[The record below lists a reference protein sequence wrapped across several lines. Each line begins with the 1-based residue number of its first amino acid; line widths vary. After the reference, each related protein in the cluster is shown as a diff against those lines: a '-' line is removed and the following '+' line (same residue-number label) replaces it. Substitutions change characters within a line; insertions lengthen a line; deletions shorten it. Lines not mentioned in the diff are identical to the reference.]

1 MYQSLLTR
9 RYLTSKVMPLLA
21 ALAVCLCTAM
31 VLIVWSVMGGF
42 LSMLLRSGGT
52 LFGDV
57 TIAGPV
63 TGFAYYEELITDLEE
78 DPRIAAATPILESP
92 ALLATPRD
100 NLTHLVR
107 VIGVEPESYSAVT
120 GYADTIYWKPLD
132 KPNPRDKAGDDP
144 RLRVNPIL
152 EQDARSLTTTDLETG
167 ERVPALVMGL
177 QVADVNAWNPAGN
190 FYEPRWLFF
199 GADKVTLSV
208 LPISQRG
215 AAIDVQARAVP
226 VVNQFQSG
234 LHDIDANTVLIRL
247 DALQEMLRMGKAA
260 QAAPP
265 PDEPWA
271 AIDTPDLIGDDPPR
285 VSSVMIKAAPGVD
298 AIDARIA
305 AQDVYGQFA
314 ERRAGQVPRF
324 PSIKTWDERPGIA
337 SFIAAV
343 RKEISLVL
351 TLFAFISLTAVFL
364 VFAIFWSIV
373 SEKTKDIGVL
383 RAVGA
388 TRAGVA
394 GLFLLYGAVIG
405 VIGSALGGSLASFIV
420 LNINPIH
427 EWLGRALGV
436 YVWDPA
442 IYHFPKIP
450 SELDATKVVI
460 VLVSGVVASVLGA
473 LIPALKAA
481 NMDPV
486 RSLRF
491 E

>member
-1 MYQSLLTR
+1 
-9 RYLTSKVMPLLA
+9 
-21 ALAVCLCTAM
+21 
-31 VLIVWSVMGGF
+31 MG
-42 LSMLLRSGGT
+42 R
-52 LFGDV
+52 
-57 TIAGPV
+57 AG
-63 TGFAYYEELITDLEE
+63 
-78 DPRIAAATPILESP
+78 R
-92 ALLATPRD
+92 
-100 NLTHLVR
+100 
-107 VIGVEPESYSAVT
+107 
-120 GYADTIYWKPLD
+120 
-132 KPNPRDKAGDDP
+132 
-144 RLRVNPIL
+144 
-152 EQDARSLTTTDLETG
+152 
-167 ERVPALVMGL
+167 
-177 QVADVNAWNPAGN
+177 
-190 FYEPRWLFF
+190 
-199 GADKVTLSV
+199 
-208 LPISQRG
+208 
-215 AAIDVQARAVP
+215 
-226 VVNQFQSG
+226 
-234 LHDIDANTVLIRL
+234 
-247 DALQEMLRMGKAA
+247 
-260 QAAPP
+260 AAPP
-265 PDEPWA
+265 PDEPWG
-271 AIDTPDLIGDDPPR
+271 AIETPEVIGDDPPR
-285 VSSVMIKAAPGVD
+285 VTSVMIKAAPGVD

-305 AQDVYGQFA
+305 AQDVYGEFA

-343 RKEISLVL
+343 KKEISLVL

-405 VIGSALGGSLASFIV
+405 VIGAILGGSLASLIV

-450 SELDATKVVI
+450 SELDAQKVVI